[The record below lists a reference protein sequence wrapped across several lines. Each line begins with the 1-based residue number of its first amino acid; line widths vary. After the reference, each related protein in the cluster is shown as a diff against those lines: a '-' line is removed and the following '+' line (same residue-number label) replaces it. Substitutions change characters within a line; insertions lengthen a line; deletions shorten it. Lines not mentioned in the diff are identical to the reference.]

1 VPWPFRGDGVS
12 DENGSETAGTGSL
25 NAIGWP
31 AETVMKKVTV
41 WVMGIILYAAL
52 FSDVLWAF
60 LSEGTGNISD

>member
-1 VPWPFRGDGVS
+1 VPRPFEAGGVF

-41 WVMGIILYAAL
+41 RVMGIILYAAQ
-52 FSDVLWAF
+52 FSDVQRAF
-60 LSEGTGNISD
+60 LSEGTGNIPE